1 MKENEEHELL
11 QTTINKNNI
20 TRYLFSPLFSFFL
33 CSVDPLL
40 LHADF
45 SRHDLFVHLW
55 KDRTNH
61 SGLNENSLV
70 SFGKEIN
77 FEDSQAM
84 NYRWEFKV
92 AHLTVMEYIGQVL
105 AWLQL
110 YGFTGAEY
118 YENKVLLFDS
128 LSEDWGAEA
137 TIGFSGQDLFDVL
150 TTKRD
155 ADPESQEYQTAY
167 KTIWR
172 LLTRSSMQKITHG
185 KNLTKGLTLGILGD
199 MEENEGKDIAPGTFS
214 ELLRYG
220 SVHFE
225 QKRGDIKYVKAQK
238 PEHTIKKGLLEP

>member
-1 MKENEEHELL
+1 M
-11 QTTINKNNI
+11 NN
-20 TRYLFSPLFSFFL
+20 
-33 CSVDPLL
+33 
-40 LHADF
+40 
-45 SRHDLFVHLW
+45 
-55 KDRTNH
+55 
-61 SGLNENSLV
+61 
-70 SFGKEIN
+70 
-77 FEDSQAM
+77 
-84 NYRWEFKV
+84 RWEFKV

-110 YGFTGAEY
+110 CMLEDPNDGFSGAEY

-185 KNLTKGLTLGILGD
+185 KNLTKGLTLGILWD
-199 MEENEGKDIAPGTFS
+199 MEENERKDIAPGTLS